1 MGVVLVDAEKDD
13 EDDEVDGEDRDEAEE
28 VFGFEKGVRLEGH
41 SKGDE
46 EMSLPAFRG
55 AATWMVSR
63 SSRGSEQKVRMLFS
77 VQ

>member
-1 MGVVLVDAEKDD
+1 MEAERND
-13 EDDEVDGEDRDEAEE
+13 EDDESDDDDRDEAEE
-28 VFGFEKGVRLEGH
+28 VFGFEKVVRLAGH

-46 EMSLPAFRG
+46 DGSLPAFRG
-55 AATWMVSR
+55 VATWMVCR